1 MLGCVLLRPRFLKY
15 QKDPKGGWIDV
26 KLQKTPRTFPQ
37 KPWQL
42 NALLEPYLHIHPSH
56 LYGIFTCIDAGKWR
70 WIRCVWLF
78 SNEKSSRGKV
88 ENRQRLAVG
97 TSQTVFEAT
106 HVWSWCQQCVP
117 AIHAMELGTERHD
130 AWIPAATDLTPF
142 QSSRN
147 CLRIPCR
154 GCLVRNLQLE
164 LSRSEGIL

>member
-1 MLGCVLLRPRFLKY
+1 MDWFEASACFVNAGKKFHGRFHKN
-15 QKDPKGGWIDV
+15 
-26 KLQKTPRTFPQ
+26 
-37 KPWQL
+37 PWQL

-147 CLRIPCR
+147 CLRFLAEVALFGTSSTWVESQRRDRAHPR
-154 GCLVRNLQLE
+154 LL
-164 LSRSEGIL
+164 